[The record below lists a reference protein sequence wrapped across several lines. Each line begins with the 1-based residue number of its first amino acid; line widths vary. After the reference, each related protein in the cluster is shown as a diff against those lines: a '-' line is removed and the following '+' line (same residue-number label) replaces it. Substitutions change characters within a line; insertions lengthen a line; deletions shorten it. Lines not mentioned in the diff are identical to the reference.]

1 MSNDTTT
8 CKGRTKRGKPCSRNA
23 SAGGYCYQHGNN
35 ASDSGLTEKQRRF
48 VEAYM
53 GVAAGN
59 ATEAA
64 RVAGYDGDDVTLA
77 SVGYENLRK
86 PQIRAAV
93 DERIDNDALVMTR
106 FDRQRLWTR
115 IAQGKEMDGDQPPAM
130 RDRLKASELLGKSQ
144 LDFVERVEHV
154 GKDGGPIE
162 VERSPEDRR
171 ARIRE
176 LMAITRAARGGKTD

>member
-1 MSNDTTT
+1 MSKTTT

-23 SAGGYCYQHGNN
+23 SAGGYCYQHGAN

-53 GVAAGN
+53 GEAAGN

-64 RVAGYDGDDVTLA
+64 ERAGYEGDGVTLA

-86 PQIRAAV
+86 PQIRAAI
-93 DERIDNDALVMTR
+93 DARIDNDALVMTR

-115 IAQGKEMDGDQPPAM
+115 IAQGKELDGDQPPAM
-130 RDRLKASELLGKSQ
+130 RDRLKASELLGRTQ
-144 LDFVERVEHV
+144 MDFVERVEHT

-162 VERSPEDRR
+162 TERSSEDRK
-171 ARIRE
+171 ARIEE
-176 LMAITRAARGGKTD
+176 LMEITKAARGGKTD